1 MTPGAE
7 GQVLRIIRIA
17 QVHFNWRYVQNFR
30 ELDSAQAVATMQKDM
45 PFFNGLHKLC
55 GGGSPSFGT
64 CGLFIPE
71 CWEQRRYWY
80 KSKNGYMYCPK
91 CIKQVLCF
99 PCFIE

>member
-17 QVHFNWRYVQNFR
+17 RVHFNWRYVQNFW
-30 ELDSAQAVATMQKDM
+30 ELDSEQAVATMRSDM
-45 PFFNGLHKLC
+45 PFFNGLHQLC

-71 CWEQRRYWY
+71 RWWEQEWHRSNKGY
-80 KSKNGYMYCPK
+80 KYCPK
-91 CIKQVLCF
+91 CAKQVIGG
-99 PCFIE
+99 PIFIE